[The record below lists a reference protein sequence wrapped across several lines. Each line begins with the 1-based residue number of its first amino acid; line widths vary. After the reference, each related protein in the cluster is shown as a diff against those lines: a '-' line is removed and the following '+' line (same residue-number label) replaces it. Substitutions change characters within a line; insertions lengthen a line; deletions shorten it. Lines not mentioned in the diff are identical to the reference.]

1 MNSILEFVNHYSVL
15 IFLFLLIIG
24 LIYLFVRYKSI
35 AFLILI
41 PLVLLVGYAITNPLG
56 NESNE
61 VELVASGYFSF
72 EKPTVV
78 EFMSPTCMACVASKP
93 TVSAMKEIYGD
104 KVDFIEIDIRDPENM
119 EKVTKYKV
127 RSTPTFIMFDSEG
140 KESFRFSGIA
150 KSRIMQPN
158 IDDIIS
164 N

>member
-1 MNSILEFVNHYSVL
+1 MNSILEFINHYSVL

-24 LIYLFVRYKSI
+24 LIYLYFRYKSS

-41 PLVLLVGYAITNPLG
+41 PLVLLVGYAVANPTAK
-56 NESNE
+56 ESSE

-78 EFMSPTCMACVASKP
+78 QFMSPTCMACVASKP

-104 KVDFIEIDIRDPENM
+104 KVDFIEIDIRNAENM
-119 EKVTKYKV
+119 EKVIKYNV
-127 RSTPTFIMFDSEG
+127 RSTPTFIMFDSKG

-164 N
+164 Y

>member
-1 MNSILEFVNHYSVL
+1 LNSILEFVNHYSVL